1 MSDDITMSDESND
14 NGERKR
20 KKASN
25 DADELREMNNMQI
38 PYLEIL
44 QCPQCKKKLKLT
56 TITKQSDEIEEAIIA
71 CEKGHTWQITEGI
84 PSLVHPPINE
94 EDQKWISEYDAMA
107 DNYDELVKQYDDWLG
122 INAMKERENLAHFI
136 PIEGPVKILDIS
148 IGTAANFMALANVFK
163 DKMGRFNLH
172 GLDLSRGMLRV
183 SQRKAKERNMTLSL
197 VQSNVFNIPY
207 KKNFFDIVNHSGGI
221 NTYSDI
227 PRAFSEMLRVVK
239 KDGLVIVNDEGLS
252 PKKRK
257 TEEGKAI
264 IEANNLFA
272 AKPPLEHLPEKAKD
286 VEVSYIMND
295 TFYQIVFRK

>member
-1 MSDDITMSDESND
+1 MSDEPND

-20 KKASN
+20 NKASN
-25 DADELREMNNMQI
+25 DADELREVNNVQI
-38 PYLEIL
+38 PHLDIL
-44 QCPQCKKKLKLT
+44 QCPRCKKKLRLT

-84 PSLVHPPINE
+84 PSLVYPPINE
-94 EDQKWISEYDAMA
+94 DDQKWISEYDEMA
-107 DNYDELVKQYDDWLG
+107 ENYDELVKQYDDWLG
-122 INAMKERENLAHFI
+122 VDAMKSRESLAQFI

-148 IGTAANFMALANVFK
+148 IGTAANFMALANVFN

-183 SQRKAKERNMTLSL
+183 SQRKARERNMTLSL

-227 PRAFSEMLRVVK
+227 PRAFEEMLRVVK
-239 KDGLVIVNDEGLS
+239 KDGFVIVSDEGLS
-252 PKKRK
+252 PQKRK

-264 IEANNLFA
+264 IKANKLFEAR
-272 AKPPLEHLPEKAKD
+272 PPLEHLPEKAKD
-286 VEVSYIMND
+286 VEVTYILND